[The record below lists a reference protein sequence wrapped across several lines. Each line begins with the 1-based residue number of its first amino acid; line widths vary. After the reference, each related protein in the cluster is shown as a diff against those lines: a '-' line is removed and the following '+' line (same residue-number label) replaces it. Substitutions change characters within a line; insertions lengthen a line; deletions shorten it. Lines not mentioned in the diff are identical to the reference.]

1 MKIKV
6 TLCSGIAHEVD
17 ADNITTDPSWVV
29 LYKKIEKRE
38 TIVAIFPAHTVA
50 EVINQTYVKE
60 VK

>member
-1 MKIKV
+1 MKIQV
-6 TLCSGIAHEVD
+6 TLSSGISHVAD

-29 LYKKIEKRE
+29 LYKKVEKRE
-38 TIVAIFPAHTVA
+38 LIVAAFPAHTVV